1 MNRPNP
7 LHPDHLTAAERLSEL
22 AGLLARGVVR
32 LHHRQSSRVSARARE
47 SFIDFS
53 PDQSGHAAVAKRRTA

>member
-1 MNRPNP
+1 MNP

-22 AGLLARGVVR
+22 ASLLARGVVR
-32 LHHRQSSRVSARARE
+32 LHRRQSSRVSAHPRE
-47 SFIDFS
+47 SSLHFS